1 VGPGYCFLAS
11 IESEFRDD
19 EVEEAALFWP
29 DTEVEG
35 VVPASGATRLK
46 RRFRV
51 DEVSGSHP
59 AMMQQGSLARLE

>member
-1 VGPGYCFLAS
+1 MNPGYSFLAPL
-11 IESEFRDD
+11 ESEFR
-19 EVEEAALFWP
+19 

-59 AMMQQGSLARLE
+59 AITQQGSLARLE

>member
-1 VGPGYCFLAS
+1 MDPGYSFLAS
-11 IESEFRDD
+11 LESDFRDD
-19 EVEEAALFWP
+19 EVE
-29 DTEVEG
+29 G
-35 VVPASGATRLK
+35 IVPASGATRLK